1 MMCERLCGAAVMNDM
16 RHSHLERRWHLVYQC
31 GTEQQASCPISQPS
45 HHSYSIVAANSR
57 QIHSP
62 ESPDVLGTTN
72 CNTIW
77 IHSFCHNK
85 KKKKTVEAVQTQ
97 SCQTFWDEAF
107 NRGNCSRNL
116 IKLSRCHY
124 DEWTIVRFYLY
135 CFFDCPLYRSVFP
148 LSLS

>member
-16 RHSHLERRWHLVYQC
+16 RHSHLERRWYLVYQC
-31 GTEQQASCPISQPS
+31 GTEQQASCPISQLFHCCCELPADS
-45 HHSYSIVAANSR
+45 LRGIS
-57 QIHSP
+57 QSP
-62 ESPDVLGTTN
+62 GNNKLQHNLDLVLLSQQGG
-72 CNTIW
+72 
-77 IHSFCHNK
+77 
-85 KKKKTVEAVQTQ
+85 KKTVEAVQTQ

-116 IKLSRCHY
+116 IKLSRCHH
-124 DEWTIVRFYLY
+124 DEWTIVRFYLN